1 MTDSSDAPRIDL
13 TKGVA
18 ANSISPG
25 GMISGRVGDDDVV
38 LARSGDRFFAVGA
51 VLHALSRGAR

>member
-38 LARSGDRFFAVGA
+38 WPALAIASLLLG